1 MKRSMIAVC
10 LLLLSPDTVMACI
23 EDHNPG
29 AGWYDQQPS
38 GWSGYGAGAQA
49 LHRDRVQ
56 DVSLFAG
63 GLGVTILVGVLF
75 RAMCQA
81 SQKASPSDSQ
91 PDARFTFVLP
101 VDAPVCDPTCT
112 HNELAG
118 DVSGWTAQQEFDA
131 YSDSISVH
139 SHAIESAMSFN

>member
-1 MKRSMIAVC
+1 MKRSMIVVC
-10 LLLLSPDTVMACI
+10 LLLLSPGGVTACI

-38 GWSGYGAGAQA
+38 GWSGYGVLGQG

-63 GLGVTILVGVLF
+63 GLGITILVGVMF

-81 SQKASPSDSQ
+81 SRKACTSDAQ
-91 PDARFTFVLP
+91 ADTYVPLVMP
-101 VDAPVCDPTCT
+101 MDAPAFDPSCEGV
-112 HNELAG
+112 ELASE
-118 DVSGWTAQQEFDA
+118 VLEWTDPEAFDA
-131 YSDSISVH
+131 YSDLMSGH
-139 SHAIESAMSFN
+139 SYAIDSAMSFS